1 MSSAR
6 RRIRYGLNSEF
17 LVFGFRFEKNNLFI
31 SFCRKLKLYEE
42 QELTMQV
49 FSEPEI
55 SQIENANVNS
65 VQSERRDS
73 YEVSQ
78 IGDNTYATILP
89 RNLPHAMAGSSHE
102 NNGTIRSLR
111 MPSNSAV
118 STIGNGEV
126 ADYATLRNVS
136 RAPSTVC
143 RTKLSHNR

>member
-1 MSSAR
+1 
-6 RRIRYGLNSEF
+6 
-17 LVFGFRFEKNNLFI
+17 
-31 SFCRKLKLYEE
+31 
-42 QELTMQV
+42 MQV

-55 SQIENANVNS
+55 SQIENTNDVSA
-65 VQSERRDS
+65 QSERRDS

-89 RNLPHAMAGSSHE
+89 RNLPHSMATNDGT
-102 NNGTIRSLR
+102 NGTVRSLR

-126 ADYATLRNVS
+126 ADYATLRNIS

-143 RTKLSHNR
+143 IHADVGTCFGETEFMTISIFSYSNSPDRRFKRSHKLRTETMWPR

>member
-1 MSSAR
+1 M
-6 RRIRYGLNSEF
+6 
-17 LVFGFRFEKNNLFI
+17 
-31 SFCRKLKLYEE
+31 KLYEE

-55 SQIENANVNS
+55 SQIENLNDVSA
-65 VQSERRDS
+65 QSERRDS

-89 RNLPHAMAGSSHE
+89 RNLPHAMANSSNE
-102 NNGTIRSLR
+102 TNGTVRSLR

-118 STIGNGEV
+118 STIGNAEV

-136 RAPSTVC
+136 RAPSTVSC
-143 RTKLSHNR
+143 HYVIPL